1 MLFLDVDCSSL
12 MPIIRLIKHGVLP
25 LIYIGIPIVVLIF
38 VVLDLGKAA
47 MAGKEDEIKTAQKM
61 AIKRAIYGVAVFL
74 VVFLVQTVFGLL
86 GNTGDDDVEKQS
98 GNWLTCWNEAS

>member
-12 MPIIRLIKHGVLP
+12 MPIIRLIKNGVLP
-25 LIYIGIPIVVLIF
+25 LIYIGIPIIVIILIA
-38 VVLDLGKAA
+38 LDLGKAA
-47 MAGKEDEIKTAQKM
+47 MAGKEDEIKSAQKM

-86 GNTGDDDVEKQS
+86 SSTGDDTVTSQS
-98 GNWLTCWNEAS
+98 GNWLTCWNKA